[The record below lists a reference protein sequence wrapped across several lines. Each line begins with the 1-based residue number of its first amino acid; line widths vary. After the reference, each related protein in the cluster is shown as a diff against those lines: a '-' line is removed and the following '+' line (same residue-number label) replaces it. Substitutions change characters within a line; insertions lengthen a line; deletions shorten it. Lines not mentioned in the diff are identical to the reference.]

1 VKIKVLASSNG
12 SVGIAAASEIL
23 QSGGTALDAVV
34 TALSLVEANPDDH
47 SV

>member
-1 VKIKVLASSNG
+1 MKNKVLASSNG